1 MPGVEV
7 KAFGSFVTGLYL
19 PNADIDMVVFDPHKD
34 IKQLIKNTAKALY
47 KHDEKYTNL
56 SIIKTA
62 KVPIIRFE
70 DKDTKIQFDLSFNK
84 LDGLFQVKEV
94 NKSFKIYPEMRH
106 LIFLMKIFLRQRDH
120 CNTYTGGIGSF

>member
-1 MPGVEV
+1 M
-7 KAFGSFVTGLYL
+7 
-19 PNADIDMVVFDPHKD
+19 FDPHKD

-70 DKDTKIQFDLSFNK
+70 DKDTKIQFD
-84 LDGLFQVKEV
+84 
-94 NKSFKIYPEMRH
+94 
-106 LIFLMKIFLRQRDH
+106 
-120 CNTYTGGIGSF
+120 